1 MNGLLVKVSKHISVK
16 QRLSFISAFVIAVIV
31 HGFMLSNKIPNHDD
45 VGQLYDSMIRYQS
58 GRWFLFFP
66 AQISSDLCLPW
77 FNGVLGIVYLSL
89 AAMII
94 IWFFQVESSI
104 CVIAISAIMVTFPT
118 VASTFN
124 YMQAGDSY
132 FFGLLLACL
141 AVCFVRN
148 SSKCCWF
155 AAVVCL
161 TLSMGIYQAYLPFAA
176 ALLVIWHINEL
187 LIEDKDVKEVLLS
200 GIKCICVIG
209 VSVAAYLVITKLV
222 LRYYNADISGY
233 TAGFMIDDFSI
244 RNILRLVSTAY
255 KRSLGYYLINDL
267 NIHYRYMNC
276 LYSLMFM
283 ISALFSI
290 LLFKRYRCKTKESGV
305 KISLLLLLHFVLPLA
320 AGLIYCMC
328 TQVHV
333 LMVYGFVAL
342 ILFPLIL
349 TDQIEKS
356 NITIEGI
363 KGNLMRLGQIV
374 IVLTVFITSFNYALV
389 SNKAYLSL
397 YLTYEQSYAYAN
409 RLMTEI
415 QLQDRYDKNDT
426 IILVGS
432 PNINIEY
439 TMPWREEKDVK
450 SMTGVSAS
458 LVTARTFDRYLRYYL
473 GVEQE
478 VSRITSLESLESL
491 ETDIDIN
498 TLSCYPNAGS
508 IISEDGRV
516 FVKFSD
522 VQ

>member
-1 MNGLLVKVSKHISVK
+1 MNEVLKKITRFISKEQK
-16 QRLSFISAFVIAVIV
+16 LSFISTFVIGVIV
-31 HGFMLSNKIPNHDD
+31 HLFMLSNKIPNHDD
-45 VGQLYDSMIRYQS
+45 VNQLYDSMFRPS
-58 GRWFLFFP
+58 HGRWFLFFP
-66 AQISSDLCLPW
+66 AKISSDLSLPW

-89 AAMII
+89 SAMLI
-94 IWFFQVESSI
+94 IWFFQVKSSI
-104 CVIAISAIMVTFPT
+104 CIVAISAVMVTFPT

-132 FFGLLLACL
+132 FFCLLLACL

-148 SSKCCWF
+148 SSKWCWF
-155 AAVVCL
+155 AAIVCL
-161 TLSMGIYQAYLPFAA
+161 TLSMGIYQSYLPFAT
-176 ALLVIWHINEL
+176 ALLVMWHINEL
-187 LIEDKDVKEVLLS
+187 LIEDKEVKKVLLS

-222 LRYYNADISGY
+222 LRYYNAEISDY
-233 TAGFMIDDFSI
+233 TAGFMIDDFSVK
-244 RNILRLVSTAY
+244 NILQLILTAY
-255 KRSLGYYLINDL
+255 KRSLGFYLINDW
-267 NIHYRYMNC
+267 NVHYRYMNC
-276 LYSLMFM
+276 LYILVVM
-283 ISALFSI
+283 IAIVFSI
-290 LLFKRYRCKTKESGV
+290 LLFKRYNHKANGRV
-305 KISLLLLLHFVLPLA
+305 KIFLLGLLHLILPLA

-328 TQVHV
+328 AQMHM

-342 ILFPLIL
+342 IIFPLIL

-356 NITIEGI
+356 NITIAGI

-374 IVLTVFITSFNYALV
+374 IVLTTFITSFNYALV

-415 QLQDRYDKNDT
+415 QLQDGYDKDDT

-450 SMTGVSAS
+450 SMVGVTSS
-458 LVTARTFDRYLRYYL
+458 LVTARTFDRYLKYYL

-478 VSRITSLESLESL
+478 VSRITSLEQLESL
-491 ETDIDIN
+491 GTDIDIN
-498 TLSCYPNAGS
+498 ELDCYPNTGS
-508 IISEDGRV
+508 IIREGDII

-522 VQ
+522 MQ